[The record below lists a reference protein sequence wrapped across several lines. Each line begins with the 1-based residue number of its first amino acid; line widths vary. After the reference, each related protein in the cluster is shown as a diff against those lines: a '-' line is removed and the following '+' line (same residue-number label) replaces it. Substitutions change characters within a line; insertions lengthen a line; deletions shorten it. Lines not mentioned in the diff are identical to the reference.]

1 MILGDFYEHLASKE
15 ILILFKESKEQEF
28 SVSHGGLVLFF
39 FFQMTLPLQIK
50 FLLQIHFSS
59 KGLDLIQLR
68 LLGAKGV
75 MKWQIITGSVWQTA
89 VGGRAA

>member
-39 FFQMTLPLQIK
+39 FK